1 MHWITIVGAL
11 FTILCGVMGFVD
23 GVIKK
28 GKFKTTCA
36 YLTFFFAAFTISFVY
51 NSGSIEGFLK
61 KPMSL
66 TIYVIGNVALIILLY
81 LVVKNK

>member
-11 FTILCGVMGFVD
+11 FTILCGVIGFVD

-28 GKFKTTCA
+28 GKFKTACA

-51 NSGSIEGFLK
+51 NSGSI
-61 KPMSL
+61 
-66 TIYVIGNVALIILLY
+66 
-81 LVVKNK
+81 